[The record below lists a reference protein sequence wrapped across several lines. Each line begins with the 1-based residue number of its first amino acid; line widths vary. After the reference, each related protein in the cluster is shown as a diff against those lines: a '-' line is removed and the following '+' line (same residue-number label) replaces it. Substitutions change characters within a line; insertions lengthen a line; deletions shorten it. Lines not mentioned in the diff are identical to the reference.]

1 MVLKAKGM
9 SENSEP
15 VSAYFTLETETE
27 AKENARKKSFDPEVK
42 FAKLKHGVQTTMKN
56 ARREYDR

>member
-1 MVLKAKGM
+1 M
-9 SENSEP
+9 SSPPAEP

-27 AKENARKKSFDPEVK
+27 ANNANRNNSRGKKSFDPEIK